1 MAAWLA
7 AGIAEA
13 ADGAGGVGVQAHDAL
28 LRAHVRLALPRC
40 EQDGGE
46 LAVVVSLFSVVVA
59 RGW

>member
-28 LRAHVRLALPRC
+28 LRAHVRLALPHC

-46 LAVVVSLFSVVVA
+46 LAVVVSLLSVVVA